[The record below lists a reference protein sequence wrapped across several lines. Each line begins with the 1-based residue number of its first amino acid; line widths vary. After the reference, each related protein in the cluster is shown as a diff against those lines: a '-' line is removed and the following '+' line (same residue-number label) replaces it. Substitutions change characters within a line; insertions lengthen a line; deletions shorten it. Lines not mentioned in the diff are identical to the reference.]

1 MSTTT
6 SSTLP
11 RRARVPIFIVLCL
24 VGLSIAYPII
34 YLAFTAFRTRAD
46 YLANPFGIPS
56 ELTLSNFVTV
66 WNNYGLGRAI
76 LNSVIV
82 VGFGLVIQ
90 LLVAGLAG
98 FALAKYPVPGAKY
111 ISATLVSVMLIPA
124 QVLIIP
130 IYLLLSRIGL
140 VGSLPGLILVY
151 VATGLPFAIFFLT
164 VTYRALDTSV
174 LEAARVDGAGFWRT
188 FLNVASPMAIPGL
201 ATLLVLQFIAM
212 WNELLFAYIL
222 LPNDQLRLLTP
233 ALAQIGGRFTNDQPF
248 VAVGLILTALPPLV
262 LLSFAAK
269 YVMSGLGASLGR

>member
-1 MSTTT
+1 MSNV
-6 SSTLP
+6 SATLP
-11 RRARVPIFIVLCL
+11 RKARVPIFVVLVL
-24 VGLSIAYPII
+24 VGISIAYPIL

-46 YLANPFGIPS
+46 YLGNPFGLPS
-56 ELTLSNFVTV
+56 ELTLQNFISV
-66 WNNYGLGRAI
+66 WNNYGIGRAL
-76 LNSVIV
+76 LNTVIV
-82 VGFGLVIQ
+82 VAVGLTVQ

-98 FALAKYPVPGAKY
+98 FALARYPVPGARY
-111 ISATLVSVMLIPA
+111 ISGALVSVMLIPS

-151 VATGLPFAIFFLT
+151 VATGLPFATFFLI
-164 VTYRALDTSV
+164 VTYRSLDTSV

-188 FLNVASPMAIPGL
+188 FLSVASPMAIPGL

-222 LPNDQLRLLTP
+222 LPNDQLRLITP

-248 VAVGLILTALPPLV
+248 VAVGLILTALPPLL

-269 YVMSGLGASLGR
+269 YVMSGLGASFGR

>member
-1 MSTTT
+1 MSETT
-6 SSTLP
+6 SATLP
-11 RRARVPIFIVLCL
+11 RRARMPIFVVLSL
-24 VGLSIAYPII
+24 VGLSIAYPIV
-34 YLAFTAFRTRAD
+34 YLALTAFRTRAD
-46 YLANPFGIPS
+46 YLANPFGIPA
-56 ELTLSNFVTV
+56 EITFQNFVSV
-66 WNNYGLGRAI
+66 WNNSGLGRAI
-76 LNSVIV
+76 GNTVIV
-82 VGFGLVIQ
+82 VAFGLAIQ

-111 ISATLVSVMLIPA
+111 LSATLVSVMLIPA

-140 VGSLPGLILVY
+140 VGSLQGLVLVY

-164 VTYRALDTSV
+164 VTFRQVDGSV

-188 FLNVASPMAIPGL
+188 FLGVASPMAIPGI

-248 VAVGLILTALPPLV
+248 VAVGLILTALPPLI